1 MERVLPSGASRSV
14 RTLLAVALLTLQACA
29 TAPSARVPRP
39 PSLASSIDELTSRPP
54 FHRAFWSILIEED
67 DGRVLYSRNAGKLTI
82 PASNRK
88 LYSSVTIANCLGLD
102 TRLATEIWRDGDA
115 IIIRGDGDPSLGS
128 WRYERTEDF
137 VAVAEMLRARGIT
150 RVGDIIADVS
160 AFDRI
165 TIPYGWKYGNLVSD
179 YAAPVDAIAWGEN
192 ELPNDRAVD
201 NAALHALGAFRDALF
216 SRGVEVGGA
225 MVVNIEPRVWE
236 ERLYVLPSPFVGEL
250 LATVL
255 QNSHNLYAEMLFKRS
270 SNGTYEGSFALE
282 RAFLTAAPSL
292 DGGAFRF
299 ADGSGLAPDNL
310 LTPEANIRL
319 LRWMNDP
326 ARRGYWWSVL
336 AQPANN
342 GTLRRRLVALEER
355 VRGKT
360 GTLNGVNALS
370 GVIAMPDG
378 RFRYFAAIVN
388 HHTGASREAEAILDA
403 IVALVADPRSGDAD
417 DLVDRRDDLQ

>member
-1 MERVLPSGASRSV
+1 M
-14 RTLLAVALLTLQACA
+14 RTLIAVAVLALQACA
-29 TAPSARVPRP
+29 TAPPAPHPRP

-54 FHRAFWSILIEED
+54 FHRAFWSILVEED

-88 LYSSVTIANCLGLD
+88 MYSSVTIANCLGLD
-102 TRLATEIWRDGDA
+102 TRLTTEIWREGDDVV
-115 IIIRGDGDPSLGS
+115 IRGDGDPSLGS

-160 AFDRI
+160 AFDRV

-201 NAALHALGAFRDALF
+201 NAALHALAAFRDALF

-225 MVVNIEPRVWE
+225 MVVNVEPRAWE
-236 ERLYVLPSPFVGEL
+236 ERLMVLPSPFVGEL

-270 SNGTYEGSFALE
+270 SNGTYEASFELE
-282 RAFLTAAPSL
+282 RAFLTAEPSL

-319 LRWMNDP
+319 LRWMNEP
-326 ARRGYWWSVL
+326 VRRGYWWSVL
-336 AQPANN
+336 ARPATN
-342 GTLRRRLVALEER
+342 GTLRRRLVTLEGR
-355 VRGKT
+355 LAGKT

-370 GVIAMPDG
+370 GIIAMPDG
-378 RFRYFAAIVN
+378 RYRYFAILAN
-388 HHTGASREAEAILDA
+388 HHTATSSEALAIIDEIA
-403 IVALVADPRSGDAD
+403 RRVAGE
-417 DLVDRRDDLQ
+417 